1 MQPIP
6 LKRRMRAWREH
17 CGLSHTETADPVG
30 WTRQAIGQI
39 ERGKADITVGKLAI
53 ICKRAFKTDLHT
65 FFGPLPSR
73 ERAA

>member
-1 MQPIP
+1 MDKIP
-6 LKRRMRAWREH
+6 LKSRMRAWREH
-17 CGLSHTETADPVG
+17 RGLSHGDVAEPLG

-39 ERGKADITVGKLAI
+39 ERGKSDITVAKLAV

-65 FFGPLPSR
+65 FFGPLPGR

>member
-1 MQPIP
+1 MDKIP
-6 LKRRMRAWREH
+6 LKRRMRAWRMY
-17 CGLSHTETADPVG
+17 CGLSHGDVADPVG

-39 ERGKADITVGKLAI
+39 ERGKSDITVAKLTI
-53 ICKRAFKTDLHT
+53 ICKRAFKTDLRT

>member
-1 MQPIP
+1 MDIP

-17 CGLSHTETADPVG
+17 RGLNHTQTAAPVG

-39 ERGKADITVGKLAI
+39 ERGKSDITVAKLAI
-53 ICKRAFKTDLHT
+53 ICRRAFKTDLRT
-65 FFGPLPSR
+65 FFGPLPGR